1 MRDAKKRWRGSRKKG
16 ERAKVSWEK
25 CVMRRGKMS
34 RKRRNKVEKIN
45 KKPEMVA
52 KSRLLR
58 VNEVCCGEQVFVVNV
73 NKREAG
79 RQT

>member
-1 MRDAKKRWRGSRKKG
+1 
-16 ERAKVSWEK
+16 
-25 CVMRRGKMS
+25 MRRGKMS
-34 RKRRNKVEKIN
+34 RKRRNKVGKIN

-73 NKREAG
+73 NKREAS